1 MNFLLLWI
9 RMKRYD
15 VFLLLPPPPICVS
28 LNIFFIIS
36 CCQLWPGDIT
46 LWSFVVVRSYTH
58 TLLSSQAFFSFFKSL
73 QWDKQC
79 SEPREFSACMRCFSS
94 VRFLLW
100 LDNQQH
106 GLDVLLQ
113 LIVLSA
119 GLTTFPLQ
127 VNPASVNPTCYE
139 LHPQLSTALRCNFF
153 REKTLKDTHRTALWC
168 GGCCTLLM
176 QNVKKSNEE
185 QKDINS
191 NDDIECT
198 VITI

>member
-1 MNFLLLWI
+1 MTCSSSSLLLLFVCLWI
-9 RMKRYD
+9 SFSSYR
-15 VFLLLPPPPICVS
+15 VVSCGQVTLPS
-28 LNIFFIIS
+28 DR
-36 CCQLWPGDIT
+36 LW
-46 LWSFVVVRSYTH
+46 LWDLTHTH

-139 LHPQLSTALRCNFF
+139 LRPQLSTALRCNFF
-153 REKTLKDTHRTALWC
+153 REKTLKGHAQDRFVVRRMLHATHAKC
-168 GGCCTLLM
+168 
-176 QNVKKSNEE
+176 
-185 QKDINS
+185 
-191 NDDIECT
+191 
-198 VITI
+198 